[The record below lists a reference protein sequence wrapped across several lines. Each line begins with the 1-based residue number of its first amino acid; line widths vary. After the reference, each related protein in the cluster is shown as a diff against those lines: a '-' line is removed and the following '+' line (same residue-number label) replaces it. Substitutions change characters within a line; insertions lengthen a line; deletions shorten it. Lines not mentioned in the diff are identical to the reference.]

1 MEALSKH
8 VVYDCSRAQCSIC
21 RSEFDMGPD
30 FGSGVQTRAHA
41 EVCTK
46 PEVASGPDY
55 QECTLISLPFFVS
68 ALEHEVASNRR
79 DGGAR
84 SFALATEP
92 AGDRRRPIQT
102 RESVLRRTRHDEV
115 LVNMEDSIV
124 HPGPLRVL
132 QRQRDSARSVSNP
145 SSKRPRIRAL
155 WLDGNDE
162 DGSFAPLREA
172 LAHG

>member
-8 VVYDCSRAQCSIC
+8 VEYDCSRAQCSIC

-55 QECTLISLPFFVS
+55 QECTLISLP
-68 ALEHEVASNRR
+68 
-79 DGGAR
+79 

-124 HPGPLRVL
+124 HPGPLRVR